1 MFVLGLSAK
10 ASTVRSVGA
19 YNITFYNA
27 GDGDDGGTGSQN
39 WTSSQIE
46 DVVACVAT
54 WNSRITN
61 PYGRQVQLHLFWNNL
76 VGSTLG
82 QTSNLYSGDGTTVWS
97 NTELVWR
104 EGENY
109 SIPTGYDYDARMAF
123 NTNFSWNSGTGT
135 PSSSQYDL
143 RSVVTHELGHT
154 LGFYSTYISD
164 TSDPNYDKF
173 SPYGLSEWDK
183 LLVDKSGNKPVAGGI
198 GTPNDFKQTDNPVY
212 FTGPLAEAA
221 YEAYLHGSSPVPV
234 PVYAPTSYI
243 SGSSLSHL
251 DLSDALMRPAMTA
264 GSTTRAPMALEWGI
278 IKDLGWSVTDLQ
290 TWTKGAGTLT
300 WTDTANWNPG
310 VVPGSNYNVSFTNT
324 GISSGDTIV
333 LGGDRTINALTIDS
347 TTDFT
352 IGGTSGTLTLNGG
365 YITRSTTSAGTQTI
379 SRPLTVGANTVWDIG
394 GTGSLTITGS
404 LTVTGSSTATK
415 SITKIG
421 SGTVVLSAAATVPN
435 NMIIDDGDLTLAP
448 GGSLTTGN
456 IYGTAGSLNIDGGSL
471 TVTLTSSI
479 HLYGFRVGK
488 TGTGSF
494 TLASGK
500 SLTADTFLT
509 IGRDSG
515 GNGTFYNN
523 GGTIT
528 ASTNLFVG
536 ANSGS
541 TGSFTQQSGS
551 TAVSSNTYI
560 GNSSGSTGTININ
573 GGTLTTPFLYSGYG
587 GTGTFTQSGG
597 SVNASTETYA
607 GYNNGSNGTININGG
622 TFTTPYIYSGFG
634 GTGAF
639 TQSVQSV
646 GSTVNVTIATVV
658 GNSIGSNGSLTI
670 HNGSFTTP
678 TIYMCYS
685 GGTGA
690 IYQYG
695 GTVNVSNATY
705 IGYHSGSTASL
716 TISGGTYS
724 STNIFLAYPGTGT
737 ITLTG
742 GTLKS
747 SGLIKGA
754 GNAYFYFGGG
764 ILQATASFLNDCAVA
779 LSLTGVNGNAT
790 IDTQGYAVTF
800 SKSVTGT
807 GGLTKTG
814 TGVLTFSSTV
824 NYSGDTSISAGT
836 LKFLGSTSVVG
847 DITGTGT
854 LVVGNGTSSSALTAD
869 SITIGTLNI
878 GVSTTAAT
886 SLLSDDSQS
895 LNTDLAAVPEPS
907 AAILLLMA
915 GLIVMAY
922 HKRGTAIW

>member
-1 MFVLGLSAK
+1 VFVLGLSAK
-10 ASTVRSVGA
+10 ASTVRNVGA
-19 YNITFYNA
+19 YTLTFYNA
-27 GDGDDGGTGSQN
+27 GDSDDDGSGSQN

-61 PYGRQVQLHLFWNNL
+61 TYGRQVQLHLFWNNL
-76 VGSTLG
+76 GGTTLG

-97 NTELVWR
+97 NTEMVWR

-123 NTNFSWNSGTGT
+123 NTNFSWNTGTGT

-154 LGFYSTYISD
+154 LGFYSTYNSSTD
-164 TSDPNYDKF
+164 TF
-173 SPYGLSEWDK
+173 SSSGLSEWDK
-183 LLVDKSGNKPVAGGI
+183 LLVDKSGNKPVAGGT
-198 GTPNDFKQTDNPVY
+198 GTPDNFKETDNPVY
-212 FTGPLAEAA
+212 FTGTKAEAA
-221 YEAYLHGSSPVPV
+221 YGGEV
-234 PVYAPTSYI
+234 PVYAPTTYS

-251 DLSDALMRPAMTA
+251 DLPNDLMSPSMSA
-264 GSTTRAPMALEWGI
+264 GVTRRSPSNIDWGI
-278 IKDLGWSVTDLQ
+278 MKDLGWSVTDVQ
-290 TWTKGAGTLT
+290 TWTKGAGTLN
-300 WTDTANWNPG
+300 WGNAANWSSGILPD
-310 VVPGSNYNVSFTNT
+310 SSYNITFTST

-352 IGGTSGTLTLNGG
+352 IGGSSGTLTLNGG
-365 YITRSTTSAGTQTI
+365 YITRSTTSSGTQTI

-394 GTGSLTITGS
+394 GTTGSLTISGS
-404 LTVTGSSTATK
+404 LTVIGSSTATK

-421 SGTVVLSAAATVPN
+421 SGTVVLSAAASVPN
-435 NMIIDDGDLTLAP
+435 DVNIDDGDLTLAA
-448 GGSLTTGN
+448 GGSLNAGN
-456 IYGTAGSLNIDGGSL
+456 IYGTAGSINIDGGTL
-471 TVTLTSSI
+471 TVAGSMNI
-479 HLYGFRVGK
+479 YGFRVGK

-500 SLTADTFLT
+500 SLTAGTFLT

-515 GNGTFYNN
+515 GNGTFYNQ

-560 GNSSGSTGTININ
+560 GNSSGSTGTIYIN
-573 GGTLTTPFLYSGYG
+573 GGTLTTPYLYSGYG
-587 GTGTFTQSGG
+587 GTGTFTQYGG
-597 SVNASTETYA
+597 SVNAS
-607 GYNNGSNGTININGG
+607 S
-622 TFTTPYIYSGFG
+622 
-634 GTGAF
+634 
-639 TQSVQSV
+639 
-646 GSTVNVTIATVV
+646 ATVA
-658 GNSIGSNGSLTI
+658 GSSSGITGSLTI
-670 HNGSFTTP
+670 YNGTFSTANIFLG
-678 TIYMCYS
+678 Y
-685 GGTGA
+685 GGTGTFS
-690 IYQYG
+690 QSG
-695 GTVNVSNATY
+695 GTVNATTATY
-705 IGYHSGSTASL
+705 ISYYSSSSTGSL
-716 TISGGTYS
+716 TISGGTFS
-724 STNIFLAYPGTGT
+724 STNIYLGYNGTGT
-737 ITLTG
+737 LTLSG

-747 SGLIKGA
+747 SSLSKGA
-754 GNAYFYFGGG
+754 GAANFNFGGG
-764 ILQATASFLNDCAVA
+764 TLQALGSFTSAVA

-790 IDTQGYAVTF
+790 INTQGYPVTF
-800 SKSVTGT
+800 SSTVTGT

-814 TGVLTFSSTV
+814 TGILTFSSTV
-824 NYSGDTSISAGT
+824 NYSGNTTISAGT

-854 LVVGNGTSSSALTAD
+854 LVVGNGTSFSSLTAD
-869 SITIGTLNI
+869 SISVGTLNI

-886 SLLSDDSQS
+886 SSLSEGSQS

-907 AAILLLMA
+907 TAFLLLMA
-915 GLIVMAY
+915 GLIAVAY
-922 HKRGTAIW
+922 HKRGTAI